1 MPVFKATL
9 RSVRAYITTIII
21 YFVVFAVF
29 GTMTSRM
36 NAGIS
41 DTRYQDV
48 QLEVAVIDNDHSD
61 LSEALTNYIDK
72 TQKLVDNKTEDP
84 QELNDNVR
92 FDIYDYVLVI
102 PEGFSESITAD
113 NLEYY
118 SSSDSASGYL
128 MTEKIRTYITDIV
141 VYLGS
146 GYSMD
151 EAISLTD
158 AQTLENE
165 TTDVSILNET
175 GTKQSSYLSGMY
187 TFLAY
192 SLLMM
197 LSICIGSVL
206 TYHAENDIRNRIAV
220 SGMSFR
226 SRYIGLISAVL
237 VIGFILTISMTVFTV
252 LTGMED
258 PTINK
263 IGYYILNE
271 FALMFVGIG
280 IAYFISS
287 ISHNTNIINMLSNML
302 TLSMAFLCGVFVP
315 SELLDKTIVAASHF
329 MPLYW
334 YVQATTYINDHA
346 LGQIFSSDFIS
357 YLLIQLLFAVIF
369 FVGGLVISR
378 KKEQYAI

>member
-146 GYSMD
+146 
-151 EAISLTD
+151 
-158 AQTLENE
+158 
-165 TTDVSILNET
+165 
-175 GTKQSSYLSGMY
+175 
-187 TFLAY
+187 
-192 SLLMM
+192 
-197 LSICIGSVL
+197 VL
-206 TYHAENDIRNRIAV
+206 H
-220 SGMSFR
+220 G
-226 SRYIGLISAVL
+226 
-237 VIGFILTISMTVFTV
+237 
-252 LTGMED
+252 
-258 PTINK
+258 
-263 IGYYILNE
+263 
-271 FALMFVGIG
+271 
-280 IAYFISS
+280 
-287 ISHNTNIINMLSNML
+287 
-302 TLSMAFLCGVFVP
+302 
-315 SELLDKTIVAASHF
+315 
-329 MPLYW
+329 
-334 YVQATTYINDHA
+334 
-346 LGQIFSSDFIS
+346 
-357 YLLIQLLFAVIF
+357 
-369 FVGGLVISR
+369 
-378 KKEQYAI
+378 